1 VAKHVAASGRLM
13 VPIAHFSHGARVGST
28 IHLGAAAGVD
38 ADRRLAGATVG
49 IGDMAAQTE
58 QLFVNLHTAL
68 EALGG
73 TWQDVV
79 KVRTY
84 IVDWRDLAAYERTQ
98 SRYLDRPA
106 ASTVGTWGF
115 PLPQILL
122 ETELVA
128 CCDGVQRFDAE
139 AGGSVRAGALHYCTA
154 APTGLG
160 GIVATPADAEAQATQ
175 ALDHLSATLEHAGL
189 QRQDVAMLTVAFADL
204 RAQPA
209 FDTVFRRY
217 FRPPYPA
224 RSEVVVPLAR
234 PGQLFEIESVAAY
247 GGCQPVGPTT
257 GKLASPGMLAGD
269 WLFVGACASGSERD
283 VEAQTRRA
291 WASIAVT
298 LEEAGMVLHDVIRT
312 NNVLTDWRL
321 YAGFNAGYG
330 VFVTPPYPPRAT
342 VHGTLA
348 TPGACV
354 QVEAIAHRQG
364 RDATVLDARRR

>member
-1 VAKHVAASGRLM
+1 M

-49 IGDMAAQTE
+49 IGDMAAQAE
-58 QLFVNLHTAL
+58 QLFANLQLAL

-73 TWQDVV
+73 AWQDVV

-84 IVDWRDLAAYERTQ
+84 IVDWRDLPAYESVR
-98 SRYLDRPA
+98 SRYLHAHRPA
-106 ASTVGTWGF
+106 AFTVGTWGF

-128 CCDGVQRFDAE
+128 SCAGVQRIDADPAA
-139 AGGSVRAGALHYCTA
+139 AGGCVRAGDLHYCTA
-154 APTGLG
+154 APDDG
-160 GIVATPADAEAQATQ
+160 GRAGATPADAAAQAEQ
-175 ALDHLSATLEHAGL
+175 ALRNLSATLERAGL
-189 QRQDVAMLTVAFADL
+189 RPQDVAMLTVALADV
-204 RAQPA
+204 RALPV
-209 FDTVFRRY
+209 FDAAFRRF

-224 RSEVVVPLAR
+224 RSDVVVPLAR
-234 PGQLFEIESVAAY
+234 AGQLVELECVAAY
-247 GGCQPVGPTT
+247 TGCRPVGPAT
-257 GKLASPGMLAGD
+257 GRLASPGMLAGD
-269 WLFVGACASGSERD
+269 WLFLSACANGSERD
-283 VEAQTRRA
+283 VETQTRRA

-298 LEEAGMVLHDVIRT
+298 LEEGGMTLDDVVRT

-330 VFVTPPYPPRAT
+330 VFVSRPYPPRAT
-342 VHGTLA
+342 VHATLA

-364 RDATVLDARRR
+364 RDATVLDAGPR